1 MDQWLEAGR
10 RPHSRAGRRLTQT
23 ALQQRQEPCPPR
35 GTALV
40 CARPLK
46 RLSQDAQPA
55 GPGEKLPAGSRYGA
69 VVGFES
75 AYRDGEPPWDIG
87 RAQPAFARLAE
98 EGAIAGSVVDVGC
111 GTGENA
117 LYFASLGHDVTG
129 IDAAP
134 TAIARARGKAAERAI
149 RVTFLEADA
158 IDVGGVTRTFDNAI
172 DSGARSVDVYLE
184 GGGLTRVRVVD
195 DGAGMG
201 SDDLALCGQPH
212 ATSKIET
219 EDDLLRATSLGFRGE
234 ALSSIA
240 AVANLSILSR
250 REDEKFGNWLVKCG
264 YMEELSMA
272 MALLGA
278 ASLDALTPDLLVR
291 R

>member
-134 TAIARARGKAAERAI
+134 TAIARARVKAAQRAI

-172 DSGARSVDVYLE
+172 DSGFFHVLSDDERVRFARRLHAALGPGGRYFMLCFSDRQPGTAGPRRVSQAEIRAAFSNGWRVDSIVEDRFATHGDSSGPAPLAWLVS
-184 GGGLTRVRVVD
+184 LTRLP
-195 DGAGMG
+195 DGE
-201 SDDLALCGQPH
+201 P
-212 ATSKIET
+212 
-219 EDDLLRATSLGFRGE
+219 
-234 ALSSIA
+234 
-240 AVANLSILSR
+240 R
-250 REDEKFGNWLVKCG
+250 R
-264 YMEELSMA
+264 
-272 MALLGA
+272 
-278 ASLDALTPDLLVR
+278 
-291 R
+291 